1 MHFFSSF
8 PRFYISFISGALP
21 VAALGTSGKRVT
33 CFIIF
38 LSVLLCLFFAFIF
51 FFSKQRE
58 G

>member
-21 VAALGTSGKRVT
+21 VAVLGTSGKRVT

-38 LSVLLCLFFAFIF
+38 FLSVLLCLFSAFIF
-51 FFSKQRE
+51 FS
-58 G
+58 